1 MPGSDKGNQYMN
13 TLRKGIVLLTIL
25 GIAGCG
31 STADITPEETPAP
44 AASAET
50 APAPAAAA
58 ETAAEP
64 TQEEIVDA
72 VYQSGKES
80 TVCIFI
86 PGGNNGTGFVY
97 KDKYVITNDHVLY
110 DTEDF
115 TMIDVQGQEYKGTII
130 CSDSGN
136 DIAVI
141 LADGMHA
148 KSVTIADSAVSAG
161 DTVICI
167 GNPTDGEPFSFCTG
181 TVLELNE
188 EMQEMF
194 DKNHRFILSDAGIT
208 SGYSGGPVFNQDGE
222 LIGISNAAFAGDLSA
237 YDFEHLSLIIP
248 IGRVR
253 EQIENTVSSG
263 S

>member
-1 MPGSDKGNQYMN
+1 MN
-13 TLRKGIVLLTIL
+13 TLRKGIVLLTVL
-25 GIAGCG
+25 GMAGCG
-31 STADITPEETPAP
+31 GNAEVSPAETPAP
-44 AASAET
+44 TASDKT
-50 APAPAAAA
+50 TPVPA

-64 TQEEIVDA
+64 TMEEIIEA

-80 TVCIFI
+80 TVCIFT
-86 PGGNNGTGFVY
+86 PGGNNGTGFVFEEQ
-97 KDKYVITNDHVLY
+97 YVITNDHVLY

-115 TMIDVQGQEYKGTII
+115 TMIGAQGQEYKGTII

-167 GNPTDGEPFSFCTG
+167 GNPPDGQLFSHCTG

-188 EMQEMF
+188 EMQEIF
-194 DKNHRFILSDAGIT
+194 DKDRRFILSDAPIT
-208 SGYSGGPVFNQDGE
+208 SGYSGGPVFNRDGE

-237 YDFEHLSLIIP
+237 YDFDHLSLIIP
-248 IGRVR
+248 ISRVR